1 MRICLVCVEI
11 FAWGKYGGFGRATR
25 MIGREL
31 AHRGVEVY
39 AVVPRRDGQRP
50 VEELDGITVLGFPY
64 YYPWAARKLYRECD
78 ADIYHSQE
86 PSFGTVLAMKE
97 MPDRK
102 HIITFRDPK
111 DQNDRSIEMR
121 YPSRSR
127 IRTLLASLYENAVVA
142 QSVQRADRLFCC
154 SPHLGLKVRDMFG
167 LSSVPEFLPSPILIP
182 KHPMKKAARPTV
194 CFLARWDR
202 RKRPERFFEL
212 AIQNPEVRF
221 IAVGKSQDP
230 AWDKCLR
237 NKYRDVP
244 NLKMPG
250 FIDQFETDALSNL
263 LEECWILVNTA
274 AREGLPT
281 AFLEALAHQCALLSG
296 VNPDG
301 IVERFGCHV
310 EDGDFSKGLRRLL
323 ESDGWRQKGTDGH
336 QYVKESFG
344 LEMAVDRHMAV
355 YSELIGE
362 IKKPGGRVNGV
373 S

>member
-1 MRICLVCVEI
+1 
-11 FAWGKYGGFGRATR
+11 

-31 AHRGVEVY
+31 ARRGIKVY
-39 AVVPRRDGQRP
+39 AVVPRRGDQRP

-64 YYPWAARKLYRECD
+64 YYPWASRKLYRECD

-102 HIITFRDPK
+102 HIITFRDPR
-111 DQNDRSIEMR
+111 DQNDRRLEMR

-127 IRTLLASLYENAVVA
+127 IRTLLASLYENAVVM

-154 SPHLGLKVRDMFG
+154 SPHLGLKVRDMFA

-182 KHPMKKAARPTV
+182 RRPMKKADRPTV

-221 IAVGKSQDP
+221 VAVGKSQDP
-230 AWDKCLR
+230 AWDKRLR

-244 NLKMPG
+244 NLEMPG

-281 AFLEALAHQCALLSG
+281 AFLEALAHRCALLSG

-301 IVERFGCHV
+301 VVERFGRYV
-310 EDGDFSKGLRRLL
+310 KDDDFAGGLKKLL
-323 ESDGWRQKGTDGH
+323 EGDSWREKGERGF
-336 QYVKESFG
+336 QYVKEHFD
-344 LEMAVDRHMAV
+344 LETAVDRHIAV
-355 YSELIGE
+355 YSEMIGE
-362 IKKPGGRVNGV
+362 NKKPGGRVNGV